1 MIRKVGI
8 TGSNGFI
15 GWHLCNILSLD
26 IGKFE
31 IIKFPRSCF
40 DRNTEID
47 SYVNKCNIIIHL
59 AGINRHGDQN
69 YIYEKN
75 IELANNLI
83 NSLTRT
89 RFKGHLIYS
98 SSIHEN
104 KESAFGRS
112 KKNSR
117 ELLEEFSIKNNIL
130 FSGLLIPN
138 VFGAFG
144 VPFYNSVISTFCYQ
158 LLAEQKTNIE
168 NNIDLNLIYIDDLIK
183 KIIEIIVNQKIG
195 IINIEH
201 TNTYKV
207 SELLNL
213 LTQFKFEYI
222 ENGIMPMLHT
232 RFHINLF
239 NTFRSYINI
248 ENSYPILYKNN
259 TDTRGN
265 FVEIVKLNSG
275 GQISF
280 STTNMGIT
288 RGNHFHTRKIER
300 FSVIKGNALIKLRKK
315 SESKIFE
322 FYLTG
327 DQPSY
332 IDIPIWYTHNITN
345 IGKDNLYTIFWINE
359 FFDTLDSD
367 TYYELV

>member
-144 VPFYNSVISTFCYQ
+144 VPYYNSVISTFCHQ
-158 LLAEQKTNIE
+158 LV
-168 NNIDLNLIYIDDLIK
+168 NNEIPIIQTDTTLNLIYINDLV
-183 KIIEIIVNQKIG
+183 KII
-195 IINIEH
+195 
-201 TNTYKV
+201 
-207 SELLNL
+207 
-213 LTQFKFEYI
+213 
-222 ENGIMPMLHT
+222 
-232 RFHINLF
+232 INLF
-239 NTFRSYINI
+239 KNESNETINI
-248 ENSYPILYKNN
+248 AYTDTFKLSEILYILNN
-259 TDTRGN
+259 FKSYVKYDDYTLPYLC
-265 FVEIVKLNSG
+265 FSPEIIMDK
-275 GQISF
+275 F
-280 STTNMGIT
+280 
-288 RGNHFHTRKIER
+288 E
-300 FSVIKGNALIKLRKK
+300 
-315 SESKIFE
+315 KIF
-322 FYLTG
+322 L
-327 DQPSY
+327 
-332 IDIPIWYTHNITN
+332 N
-345 IGKDNLYTIFWINE
+345 
-359 FFDTLDSD
+359 
-367 TYYELV
+367 